1 MDKTHVKKAKHF
13 FWKLFWS
20 TFTLSA
26 FTFGGGYVIVPLMQK
41 RFVEELKWID
51 EDEMLDLVA
60 IGQSAPGPIAVNT
73 SILVGYRLA
82 GIPGALL
89 CVCGTVLPPL
99 ITIMVI
105 SLFYIAFRDNP
116 IIRALL
122 LGMQAG
128 VAAVIV
134 DVIISMA
141 SKVIKNKRILP
152 IAVMVLAFIAAT
164 FFNINIVI
172 ILLIC
177 GALGAYTTF
186 RTNRLSKQ
194 KAKNVP
200 TRDLQEQ
207 KKENYE

>member
-1 MDKTHVKKAKHF
+1 
-13 FWKLFWS
+13 
-20 TFTLSA
+20 
-26 FTFGGGYVIVPLMQK
+26 
-41 RFVEELKWID
+41 
-51 EDEMLDLVA
+51 
-60 IGQSAPGPIAVNT
+60 
-73 SILVGYRLA
+73 
-82 GIPGALL
+82 
-89 CVCGTVLPPL
+89 
-99 ITIMVI
+99 MVI

-134 DVIISMA
+134 DVIINMA

-186 RTNRLSKQ
+186 RTNRLSKK
-194 KAKNVP
+194 KAKENIASD
-200 TRDLQEQ
+200 DLQER
-207 KKENYE
+207 KKEIRK